1 VTKSNTAL
9 RLVTGALCAF
19 GPAGAALAADVP
31 VKAPLLPPSA
41 YNWTGIYVGAH
52 VGYGGG
58 MKDWINFEFDYAAKG
73 PLGGIQL
80 GINQQIGNWLIG
92 IEGDFSWADIKGSQG
107 YVRFGP
113 VDGLRI
119 TSAASSKID
128 MVTTVAGR
136 LGFAADRWLVY
147 IKAGAAWAHE
157 KHTFN
162 ETQELFGRS
171 ASVGTTAVN
180 GAETRFGPM
189 FGVGAEY
196 AFVASWSAKLE
207 YNYLD
212 FRTGSVNLIGSRAAS
227 GFVDPFVT
235 TTGLP
240 QAIHLVKL
248 GVNYRFG
255 PDAPPPIAPSRP
267 APGFDW
273 SGAYIGAQG
282 SYGFGRTN
290 WAVLPPDRPF
300 DSKGWFAGATVGANA
315 QAGAFVAGVEAEWMW
330 GRVNGAQSFVTPI
343 IGAPGTQTSAETSNI
358 DWLAMAT
365 VRLGFIAADR
375 WLVYG
380 KGGLAV
386 AHENHKFDALRL
398 VTGLGTVVDNL
409 TAEALRTGAVAGA
422 GVEYAFLG
430 NWSAK
435 LEYDY
440 VAFREQTFLISGP
453 ETLNVTGRVGTIG
466 TAQPIRIRQDLHLV
480 KFGLNYHFSPLDVVT
495 ARY

>member
-1 VTKSNTAL
+1 MVKLSIKLLFKTCV
-9 RLVTGALCAF
+9 RCAF
-19 GPAGAALAADVP
+19 ASASAALAADLP
-31 VKAPLLPPSA
+31 VKAPVLAPIT
-41 YNWTGIYVGAH
+41 YNWTGIYLGAH
-52 VGYGGG
+52 AGYGGG
-58 MKDWINFEFDYAAKG
+58 MKDWTTFEFDYIAKG

-92 IEGDFSWADIKGSQG
+92 IEADVSWADVKGSQG
-107 YVRFGP
+107 YMRFGP
-113 VDGLRI
+113 AEGFQI

-128 MVTTVAGR
+128 MVTTIAGR

-162 ETQELFGRS
+162 ETQELFGQF
-171 ASVGTTAVN
+171 ASVATTTRN
-180 GAETRFGPM
+180 GVETRFGPM
-189 FGVGAEY
+189 FGIGAEY
-196 AFVASWSAKLE
+196 AFAGSWSAKVE
-207 YNYLD
+207 YNHLD
-212 FRTGSVNLIGSRAAS
+212 FRIGSVNLIAS
-227 GFVDPFVT
+227 QPAGFFNPLVM

-255 PDAPPPIAPSRP
+255 PDASPPIAPSRP

-273 SGAYIGAQG
+273 SGAYIGAQAG
-282 SYGFGRTN
+282 YGFGRTT
-290 WAVLPPDRPF
+290 WTDFTPDRAF
-300 DSKGWFAGATVGANA
+300 DSKGWLAGATIGANT

-330 GRVNGAQSFVTPI
+330 GRVNGALSFVAPI
-343 IGAPGTQTSAETSNI
+343 VGALGTQASALTSNI

-365 VRLGFIAADR
+365 VRLGFVAADR

-380 KGGLAV
+380 KGGIAV
-386 AHENHKFDALRL
+386 AHENHTFGALQVVPGL
-398 VTGLGTVVDNL
+398 GFLAANVTGD
-409 TAEALRTGAVAGA
+409 ALRTGAVAGV

-440 VAFREQTFLISGP
+440 VAFREQTLIIAGP
-453 ETLNVTGRVGTIG
+453 ETSNIPGRNGTVGF
-466 TAQPIRIRQDLHLV
+466 AQQISIRQDLHLV
-480 KFGLNYHFSPLDVVT
+480 KFGVNYHFSPFDVVT